1 MADDAIERSHEI
13 FGRLGWK
20 YNGAKYTWRSPAGA
34 RLRFRPLERVTDAEK
49 YQGQNITDACVEEAG
64 NFPDPKPIDRL
75 NGVLRSAH
83 GVPTQLILTG
93 NPGGPGQGWIK
104 ERYIEPE
111 PKGMKIYSR
120 ELPNGEQ
127 HKFVF
132 IPSKL
137 QNNRILHTRD
147 PGYVNRLYMVGSAEL
162 VRAWL
167 EGDWDAIEG
176 AFFDCWR
183 REKHV
188 LAPFEIPE
196 WWARFRSLDWGSA
209 RPFSVGWWAVAS
221 EETEH
226 QDHLIPRGAMIR
238 YREWYGKKKP
248 NVGLKLTVE
257 QVADGIVERS
267 GNEKYAYSVAD
278 PSIFSSDGGPSHAE
292 RFFKKKVSFKPA
304 DNKRIPSVGHMGGW
318 DQMRARLI
326 GDGEGAEPG
335 TPMIFC
341 FDTCADSI
349 RTIPALQHDDLR
361 PEDLEV
367 VSQDVV

>member
-1 MADDAIERSHEI
+1 
-13 FGRLGWK
+13 
-20 YNGAKYTWRSPAGA
+20 
-34 RLRFRPLERVTDAEK
+34 
-49 YQGQNITDACVEEAG
+49 
-64 NFPDPKPIDRL
+64 
-75 NGVLRSAH
+75 
-83 GVPTQLILTG
+83 
-93 NPGGPGQGWIK
+93 
-104 ERYIEPE
+104 
-111 PKGMKIYSR
+111 
-120 ELPNGEQ
+120 
-127 HKFVF
+127 
-132 IPSKL
+132 
-137 QNNRILHTRD
+137 
-147 PGYVNRLYMVGSAEL
+147 
-162 VRAWL
+162 
-167 EGDWDAIEG
+167 
-176 AFFDCWR
+176 
-183 REKHV
+183 
-188 LAPFEIPE
+188 
-196 WWARFRSLDWGSA
+196 
-209 RPFSVGWWAVAS
+209 
-221 EETEH
+221 
-226 QDHLIPRGAMIR
+226 MIR